1 MASISQ
7 LPAGFENSNSLLS
20 VLEITKQPLTSVPEC
35 YVRTVEREPASSL
48 FDGHKGTFPS
58 IPSIDMTKL
67 VKAEASDFADQ
78 LEKLHSTCK
87 DWGIFEVCIRNISN
101 FLDPGI
107 HFNSYIFRIYNIFI
121 YLINGSR
128 VGVKYI

>member
-7 LPAGFENSNSLLS
+7 LPAGFESSNSLLS

-35 YVRTVEREPASSL
+35 FRTVEQEPASSL
-48 FDGHKGTFPS
+48 FDDHKGTFPS

-67 VKAEASDFADQ
+67 VKAEASDFADE

-87 DWGIFEVCIRNISN
+87 DWGFFEVCIRSISN

-107 HFNSYIFRIYNIFI
+107 HFYYYIFGI
-121 YLINGSR
+121 YL
-128 VGVKYI
+128 YISLMAIELE